1 MSQVQKSQRCYKDTS
16 NERRDGTED
25 ASRLSRRKARRKSLL
40 GGRALAWVIR
50 RPRLEPGNGT
60 KLGEDGLAEDRVA
73 RIELEWRGFK
83 TAANMTQMEK
93 RLDEGM
99 CDGRARDRP

>member
-1 MSQVQKSQRCYKDTS
+1 
-16 NERRDGTED
+16 
-25 ASRLSRRKARRKSLL
+25 
-40 GGRALAWVIR
+40 
-50 RPRLEPGNGT
+50 
-60 KLGEDGLAEDRVA
+60 LGEDGLAEDRVA